1 MNFNLKS
8 LPSVPSAKDFIEE
21 VLSKVIRKTSIDANL
36 QNKVIKVKK
45 FYIKKIKFIQST
57 IGGSLQNILEKFPRI
72 DDIHPFYADL
82 MNILYDGDQYQLS
95 LVYLNKANH
104 VIENIAKYYVKMIK
118 DVDSID
124 NEKALKKEGL
134 GRICTILKKIADS
147 LAYLEEVR
155 KHFLSLPNIDPNS
168 RSIIII
174 GYPNVGKSS
183 FMNLVT
189 RANVEVQPYAFTT
202 KSLFVGHTDYDY
214 IPWQVIDTP
223 GLLDRPL
230 EQRNT
235 IEMQGITAL
244 AHLNSCI
251 LFFIDISET
260 CGYKIDQQI
269 LLFKS
274 IQPLFVNKPIGIVI
288 TKTDL
293 KAWDEIPLSV
303 QTTITEL
310 ADTHKAFISF
320 VSNNN
325 QEGVMECRNAACEH
339 LKAFRNQYKTK
350 KTTQTTYEKHQPYV
364 SIPKSLSSN
373 RPAIIPES
381 VIQSIQTDEKN
392 PFSKNIKELQDI
404 NGGAGVFYIPPQD
417 NFVDLEDE
425 DWRYDV
431 MPEFFDGKNVLDYID
446 SDIMDKL
453 NELEQEE
460 EVLKDAHVPL
470 DYDEMKEIYEIR
482 RKIYLRRRRIQQQS
496 MMNKGSFKPKRNE
509 WSEVQQGLSELGI
522 DPTPLKESVSIKRK
536 REKSPEITSNVDMD
550 IDQDHGIETIK
561 KRFRTKSKSLVKE
574 RRPGTIKDN
583 PDRNQ
588 LKVMGNFADKQYF
601 DTRPKHLNSGK
612 GGIGKR
618 DYR

>member
-183 FMNLVT
+183 FMNLLT
-189 RANVEVQPYAFTT
+189 RANVEVQPYPFTT
-202 KSLFVGHTDYDY
+202 KSLFTGSTDYDNL
-214 IPWQVIDTP
+214 PWQVIDSP
-223 GLLDRPL
+223 GLFDRPL

-235 IEMQGITAL
+235 IEMQVIPAL
-244 AHLNSCI
+244 TYLNSCI
-251 LFFIDISET
+251 LFLIDISET
-260 CGYKIDQQI
+260 CGFTIEQQI

-274 IQPLFVNKPIGIVI
+274 IEPFLINKSIGIVI
-288 TKTDL
+288 TKIDL
-293 KAWDEIPLSV
+293 HRWDQVPFPLQSKIM
-303 QTTITEL
+303 QL
-310 ADTHKAFISF
+310 ADTHKAFIKF
-320 VSNNN
+320 VSNYN
-325 QEGVMECRNAACEH
+325 QEGVIECRNAACEH
-339 LKAFRNQYKTK
+339 LKAFSDIQ
-350 KTTQTTYEKHQPYV
+350 
-364 SIPKSLSSN
+364 S
-373 RPAIIPES
+373 IIPELL
-381 VIQSIQTDEKN
+381 IQSLQIDEKSLL
-392 PFSKNIKELQDI
+392 PKLQKE
-404 NGGAGVFYIPPQD
+404 NVAGV
-417 NFVDLEDE
+417 EDE
-425 DWRYDV
+425 KCKYDAIS
-431 MPEFFDGKNVLDYID
+431 EYFEGKNELDYID
-446 SDIMDKL
+446 SDIMKQL
-453 NELEQEE
+453 NELEHE
-460 EVLKDAHVPL
+460 D
-470 DYDEMKEIYEIR
+470 
-482 RKIYLRRRRIQQQS
+482 
-496 MMNKGSFKPKRNE
+496 
-509 WSEVQQGLSELGI
+509 
-522 DPTPLKESVSIKRK
+522 
-536 REKSPEITSNVDMD
+536 
-550 IDQDHGIETIK
+550 
-561 KRFRTKSKSLVKE
+561 
-574 RRPGTIKDN
+574 
-583 PDRNQ
+583 
-588 LKVMGNFADKQYF
+588 
-601 DTRPKHLNSGK
+601 
-612 GGIGKR
+612 
-618 DYR
+618 